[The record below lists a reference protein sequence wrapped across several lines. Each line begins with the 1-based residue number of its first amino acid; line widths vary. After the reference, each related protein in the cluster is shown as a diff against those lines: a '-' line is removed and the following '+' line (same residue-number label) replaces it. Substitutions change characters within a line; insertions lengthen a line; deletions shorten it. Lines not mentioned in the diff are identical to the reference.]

1 MDVGGAANAA
11 IRIHLGLLDQN
22 IDSKFISLDKKTAV
36 PFSYKSTKRKTESN
50 SLISR
55 IKRKIIKSIPQ
66 AQKNKSMVAGL
77 TGSFEIFTFPFSDY
91 RVEEEDV
98 VKSAD
103 IIHIHWI
110 SNFINFPSFFKS
122 INKPIV
128 WTFHDMNPI
137 LGGFHYTGDVERNAS
152 NYGQLENFFK
162 QEKQNIIKGI
172 KNLSITTYSKWLI
185 DYVLKE
191 EAFNK
196 RSISYILSGLDLGKF
211 KPFDQS
217 FSRDFFNIPRNKK
230 VILFVCESIT
240 NYRKGFDILQEALN
254 NKFDGQDTILVA
266 VGANDSIK
274 TDSMNV
280 IYIGKVLDDRLL
292 SLLYSAADVFVIP
305 SREEVLGLVALE
317 SMACGTPVIAFA
329 NGGLRDVVVTGVN
342 GILVNEVNVDGLKNA
357 IKDFCTGQ
365 YIFDRAKIRKF
376 AEENLDIKIQAKKYI
391 DVYKKALES

>member
-1 MDVGGAANAA
+1 
-11 IRIHLGLLDQN
+11 
-22 IDSKFISLDKKTAV
+22 
-36 PFSYKSTKRKTESN
+36 
-50 SLISR
+50 
-55 IKRKIIKSIPQ
+55 
-66 AQKNKSMVAGL
+66 
-77 TGSFEIFTFPFSDY
+77 
-91 RVEEEDV
+91 
-98 VKSAD
+98 
-103 IIHIHWI
+103 
-110 SNFINFPSFFKS
+110 
-122 INKPIV
+122 
-128 WTFHDMNPI
+128 MNPI

-254 NKFDGQDTILVA
+254 KKFDGQDTILVA